1 MSRLR
6 LRRQLRDAYRFP
18 GFVPLPITRGTFGDP
33 HARVVSLKRR
43 EKKQPAAF
51 VVDGTEVTTMPGFK
65 WCETY
70 PVAAYVS
77 TWRWKCGSADRN
89 IPPARRL
96 NVVFIALPFWISDNG
111 FLRTN
116 PHAVEE
122 RCKPRGVRIR
132 ETRHAGLAGEA
143 WS

>member
-18 GFVPLPITRGTFGDP
+18 GFVPLPIIRGTFGDP

-70 PVAAYVS
+70 PVAAYAS
-77 TWRWKCGSADRN
+77 TWRWKCGAWWCKRDYPPTTPIARVSPCRN
-89 IPPARRL
+89 
-96 NVVFIALPFWISDNG
+96 SH
-111 FLRTN
+111 RTICVLCRT
-116 PHAVEE
+116 PLS
-122 RCKPRGVRIR
+122 CGDDQ
-132 ETRHAGLAGEA
+132 GCG
-143 WS
+143 